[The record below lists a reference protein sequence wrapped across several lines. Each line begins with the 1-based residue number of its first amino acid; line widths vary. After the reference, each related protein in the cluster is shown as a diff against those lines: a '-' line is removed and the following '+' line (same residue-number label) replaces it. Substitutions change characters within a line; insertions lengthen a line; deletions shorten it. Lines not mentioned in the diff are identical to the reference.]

1 MLYARLVHKRFTMKR
16 TLLIALSLFLS
27 LSMAFSGGLVLESET
42 PGFRIYG
49 QTGRSMPDET
59 VMDDAMYII
68 LNEEED
74 AVLNSDFGTITLK
87 PDTILGIT
95 SLDVEAPSF
104 YLVSGYAE
112 IDLKA
117 RMRVDLYTPTSS
129 FAFNS
134 PGTYGFI
141 STESEEIALNYTGEG
156 SIAYYDSILGRSGK
170 VEKGYYVSALE
181 NTYGKIAEEEEEIKV
196 PGKPELNVISSSL
209 VKPLVPSVEVESSAL
224 VGEKDEEVVPSI
236 PATPVLKVV
245 ESTLSVEEPETQT
258 PPGVNVEVE
267 ETALVKAEEKEEFGR
282 EVNPILLPPVVTK
295 IE

>member
-1 MLYARLVHKRFTMKR
+1 MKR

-42 PGFRIYG
+42 PGFRIYD
-49 QTGRSMPDET
+49 QPGRSMPDET

-117 RMRVDLYTPTSS
+117 RMRVTKSRFSRP
-129 FAFNS
+129 
-134 PGTYGFI
+134 
-141 STESEEIALNYTGEG
+141 
-156 SIAYYDSILGRSGK
+156 
-170 VEKGYYVSALE
+170 VEM
-181 NTYGKIAEEEEEIKV
+181 
-196 PGKPELNVISSSL
+196 
-209 VKPLVPSVEVESSAL
+209 
-224 VGEKDEEVVPSI
+224 
-236 PATPVLKVV
+236 
-245 ESTLSVEEPETQT
+245 
-258 PPGVNVEVE
+258 
-267 ETALVKAEEKEEFGR
+267 
-282 EVNPILLPPVVTK
+282 
-295 IE
+295 

>member
-1 MLYARLVHKRFTMKR
+1 
-16 TLLIALSLFLS
+16 
-27 LSMAFSGGLVLESET
+27 MAFSGGLALESET
-42 PGFRIYG
+42 PGFRIYD

-181 NTYGKIAEEEEEIKV
+181 NTYGKIAGEEEEIKV

-258 PPGVNVEVE
+258 PPGVNVEVK

>member
-1 MLYARLVHKRFTMKR
+1 MKR

-42 PGFRIYG
+42 PGFRIYD

-117 RMRVDLYTPTSS
+117 RMRVDFPTPEFPEKSVSLPRKCSLTHSKPSPVAADTSS
-129 FAFNS
+129 VAYPMVLYRYLTPSAYSITS
-134 PGTYGFI
+134 P
-141 STESEEIALNYTGEG
+141 S
-156 SIAYYDSILGRSGK
+156 
-170 VEKGYYVSALE
+170 
-181 NTYGKIAEEEEEIKV
+181 
-196 PGKPELNVISSSL
+196 
-209 VKPLVPSVEVESSAL
+209 
-224 VGEKDEEVVPSI
+224 
-236 PATPVLKVV
+236 
-245 ESTLSVEEPETQT
+245 
-258 PPGVNVEVE
+258 
-267 ETALVKAEEKEEFGR
+267 
-282 EVNPILLPPVVTK
+282 
-295 IE
+295 

>member
-1 MLYARLVHKRFTMKR
+1 MKR

-42 PGFRIYG
+42 PGFRIYD

-117 RMRVDLYTPTSS
+117 RMRVDFPTPE
-129 FAFNS
+129 F
-134 PGTYGFI
+134 
-141 STESEEIALNYTGEG
+141 
-156 SIAYYDSILGRSGK
+156 
-170 VEKGYYVSALE
+170 
-181 NTYGKIAEEEEEIKV
+181 
-196 PGKPELNVISSSL
+196 
-209 VKPLVPSVEVESSAL
+209 
-224 VGEKDEEVVPSI
+224 
-236 PATPVLKVV
+236 PATSVV
-245 ESTLSVEEPETQT
+245 CPASNSWTASRPAPCGAVASST
-258 PPGVNVEVE
+258 
-267 ETALVKAEEKEEFGR
+267 R
-282 EVNPILLPPVVTK
+282 
-295 IE
+295 